1 MDSFSYNNIFET
13 KGIEYLAIIA
23 FFAILVPFWIMLNKE
38 VRVSGHIK
46 KLGRLTLKAL
56 RIPQGLLFSKN
67 HTWTHLE
74 KSGLAQ
80 VGVDDL
86 LLHITGEVSFKYLKE
101 PGDMIKK
108 GDLLAEIESNGK
120 LLKISSPVS
129 GEITDTNSI
138 LGKTPGVLNEDPYL
152 NGWMYK
158 VKPSG
163 WTSETSSYY
172 LAEEATSWAAKELVR
187 FKDFIAASAGK
198 YSPEVSKVVLQDGG
212 EMVDH
217 TLSELPE
224 DVWID
229 FQKNFL
235 T

>member
-13 KGIEYLAIIA
+13 KGIEYIAIIA
-23 FFAILVPFWIMLNKE
+23 FFAILVPFWMLLNKK
-38 VRVSGHIK
+38 VRVSSQLK
-46 KLGRLTLKAL
+46 NLGRLTLNAL
-56 RIPQGLLFSKN
+56 NIPQGLFFSKN
-67 HTWTHLE
+67 HTWTFLE

-86 LLHITGEVSFKYLKE
+86 LLHITGEVSYKNLKE
-101 PGDMIKK
+101 PGDRIKK

-120 LLKISSPVS
+120 LLRISSPVS
-129 GEITDTNSI
+129 GEIIDTNSI
-138 LGKTPGVLNEDPYL
+138 LGKTPGVLNEDPYQK
-152 NGWMYK
+152 GWMYK
-158 VKPSG
+158 IKPSG
-163 WTSETSSYY
+163 WASETNSYY
-172 LAEEATSWAAKELVR
+172 LADEATNWAAKELVR
-187 FKDFIAASAGK
+187 FKDFIASSVGK

-212 EMVDH
+212 EMIDH

-224 DVWID
+224 EVWND